1 VGFAIPI
8 DQAKTIASELIE
20 TGHAT
25 HPLLGVQLAD
35 ATSANGTDR
44 ALVRSVTANGPA
56 DKAGIKGGDVITAI
70 DGRPTAG
77 ADAVIAAIRTFQPGD
92 TVKVTYTRGGQS
104 HTTTVTLTNAASS

>member
-1 VGFAIPI
+1 M
-8 DQAKTIASELIE
+8 
-20 TGHAT
+20 
-25 HPLLGVQLAD
+25 GVELAD
-35 ATSANGTDR
+35 TTSSDGTHR

-92 TVKVTYTRGGQS
+92 DIKVTYTRSGGS
-104 HTTTVTLTNAASS
+104 HTATVTLDNAASS